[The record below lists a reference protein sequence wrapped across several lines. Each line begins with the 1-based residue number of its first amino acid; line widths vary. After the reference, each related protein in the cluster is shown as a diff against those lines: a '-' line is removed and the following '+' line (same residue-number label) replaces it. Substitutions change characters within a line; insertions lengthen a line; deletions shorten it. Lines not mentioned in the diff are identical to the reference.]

1 MDSLYKVD
9 RIFSEDVL
17 EEIREYCE
25 QSPTMKCGMG
35 EGSGKEHYY
44 DDSFRKTD
52 MYQLRHTMFP
62 EYCEEIE
69 TYFGNKCKVTQIDCL
84 IYNVGYHFAKHLD
97 ALDYNF
103 RREWSTI
110 TLLDKS
116 PDLEGGDLVIY
127 KGESDDTGS
136 VIKLDIG
143 DTIFFKSN
151 EVYHQV
157 NKVTSGWRKSLV
169 TWLF

>member
-9 RIFSEDVL
+9 KIFSKGVL
-17 EEIREYCE
+17 DEIREYCE
-25 QSPTMKCGMG
+25 DCHKMKCGV
-35 EGSGKEHYY
+35 GSGVGEHKY

-52 MYQLRHTMFP
+52 IYQLRHTIFP

-69 TYFGNKCKVTQIDCL
+69 TYFNNECKVTQLDCL
-84 IYNVGYHFAKHLD
+84 VYYVGYHFAKHLD
-97 ALDYNF
+97 SRDYNF

-116 PDLEGGDLVIY
+116 PDLEGGDLIIY
-127 KGESDDTGS
+127 NSESDETGS
-136 VIKLDIG
+136 VVKLDVG
-143 DTIFFKSN
+143 DTILFKSN

-157 NKVTSGWRKSLV
+157 NKVTSGWRRSLV